1 MDDFVSVIFGILVI
15 AVCVAMIAGMWKVFV
30 KAGQPGWGCLVP
42 IYNRILLLGM
52 AGKPTWWI
60 VLFLIPLVSLVA
72 AVLVSI
78 EIAKK
83 FGQGTGY
90 GLGLA
95 FLPMLF
101 YPMLGF
107 GSAQY
112 QGAKPA

>member
-1 MDDFVSVIFGILVI
+1 
-15 AVCVAMIAGMWKVFV
+15 
-30 KAGQPGWGCLVP
+30 
-42 IYNRILLLGM
+42 M

>member
-42 IYNRILLLGM
+42 IYNLILLLGM

>member
-1 MDDFVSVIFGILVI
+1 MEDFVSVIFGILVI
-15 AVCVAMIAGMWKVFV
+15 AVCVAMIAGMWRVFV

-42 IYNRILLLGM
+42 IYNLILLLGM

-60 VLFLIPLVSLVA
+60 VLYLIPVVSLVA
-72 AVLVSI
+72 VVMVSI

-95 FLPMLF
+95 FLPMFF

-107 GSAQY
+107 GDAQY

>member
-42 IYNRILLLGM
+42 IYNVILLLGM

-60 VLFLIPLVSLVA
+60 VLFLIPIVSLVA

-83 FGQGTGY
+83 FSQGTGY

-95 FLPMLF
+95 FLPMFF

-107 GSAQY
+107 GDAQY

>member
-42 IYNRILLLGM
+42 IYNLILLLGM

-60 VLFLIPLVSLVA
+60 VLYLIPVVSLVA
-72 AVLVSI
+72 VAMVNI

-83 FGQGTGY
+83 FGQGAGY

-95 FLPMLF
+95 FLPMFF

-107 GSAQY
+107 GDAQY

>member
-1 MDDFVSVIFGILVI
+1 
-15 AVCVAMIAGMWKVFV
+15 MWKVFV
-30 KAGQPGWGCLVP
+30 KAGLV
-42 IYNRILLLGM
+42 M
-52 AGKPTWWI
+52 AGKPTCWI
-60 VLFLIPLVSLVA
+60 VLFRIPLVSLVA

-83 FGQGTGY
+83 FGQATGY

-95 FLPMLF
+95 FLPMFF

-107 GSAQY
+107 GDAQY

>member
-42 IYNRILLLGM
+42 IYNVILLLGM

-60 VLFLIPLVSLVA
+60 VLFLIPIVSLVA

-90 GLGLA
+90 GIGLA
-95 FLPMLF
+95 LLPMFF

-107 GSAQY
+107 GDAQY

>member
-42 IYNRILLLGM
+42 IYNLILLLGM

-95 FLPMLF
+95 FLPMF
-101 YPMLGF
+101 FFPMLGF

>member
-1 MDDFVSVIFGILVI
+1 MDDFVPVIFGILAI
-15 AVCVAMIAGMWKVFV
+15 AVCVAMIAGIWKVFV

-42 IYNRILLLGM
+42 IYNLILLLGM

-95 FLPMLF
+95 FLPMF
-101 YPMLGF
+101 FFPMLGF